1 MLNFFFN
8 SGGSLSICFLVA
20 SGRRK
25 VKVSSNLSMSVKFII
40 ILSNTD
46 VAPLRSSSCCGWF
59 AVEFRPEIHQADV
72 QNFRDLPVD
81 PQRRAAPL
89 DGLGHSLF
97 RVADVF
103 RQRPEAVPRFEHDNF
118 SIDNILIFDYSHFW
132 RLMDKIIHPTIIPV
146 NGVCFQVVCPRVLTD
161 EQARDAVFLFLKT
174 HKVKR
179 KPSPGNVLPIEICNE
194 FVLDFVQNQG
204 DDHGGL

>member
-59 AVEFRPEIHQADV
+59 AVEFRPEVHQADV
-72 QNFRDLPVD
+72 QLGGNGPVRL
-81 PQRRAAPL
+81 Q
-89 DGLGHSLF
+89 GIGHSADCLADRDGAEVQILGQAADAVTLF
-97 RVADVF
+97 VKDF
-103 RQRPEAVPRFEHDNF
+103 F
-118 SIDNILIFDYSHFW
+118 SIDY
-132 RLMDKIIHPTIIPV
+132 V
-146 NGVCFQVVCPRVLTD
+146 
-161 EQARDAVFLFLKT
+161 
-174 HKVKR
+174 
-179 KPSPGNVLPIEICNE
+179 
-194 FVLDFVQNQG
+194 FVLVYTVHLTTSFS
-204 DDHGGL
+204 LA